1 MHVPANYEQFRTP
14 PSGVEVWKNLDKYI
28 SFQLHVRFNT
38 TFNRAIKSFK
48 IPGDLKV
55 RGH

>member
-14 PSGVEVWKNLDKYI
+14 PSGVEVWKKLDKYI
-28 SFQLHVRFNT
+28 SFQLHVR
-38 TFNRAIKSFK
+38 FNRAIKSFK